1 MKNSIKNTLKTY
13 VSKYK
18 KLLGLEQY
26 RIDVAIANDTHYIS
40 DRNSTITTAVKDDDY
55 ASVLKIGIKEFLIV
69 INKHALNDNL
79 KDTVIHELL
88 HVLLW
93 EIDHECNFLVEN
105 ILDVDTHEKH
115 KILERMDKNEH
126 VALEKLISLIR

>member
-1 MKNSIKNTLKTY
+1 MKNSIMNTLKTY

-40 DRNSTITTAVKDDDY
+40 DRNSTITAAVKDSDY
-55 ASVLKIGIKEFLIV
+55 ACVEKVGYKEFIIIL
-69 INKHALNDNL
+69 NNQSLNDNL
-79 KDTVIHELL
+79 KDTIIHELL

-93 EIDHECNFLVEN
+93 DMTAESSYVIENLVDLTPDDKDKIFDRIDMYE
-105 ILDVDTHEKH
+105 H
-115 KILERMDKNEH
+115 KILEK
-126 VALEKLISLIR
+126 IIPLIR